1 MKRIKDTVLIMLVL
15 SMIMGCTQSNDKNNE
30 VSNDIAYFT
39 KDTKV
44 YDVINNSS
52 FKNFGRL
59 IFPVN
64 RTIDENMTLEESGDL
79 YIWYNYINPDKTVEI
94 VNYLKEQTDSGNQIF
109 YNIYTEEEK

>member
-79 YIWYNYINPDKTVEI
+79 YIWYN
-94 VNYLKEQTDSGNQIF
+94 
-109 YNIYTEEEK
+109 